1 VKFAIQFTA
10 VGVAVALSAC
20 SVLETDKV
28 DYRGATKAPTLE
40 VPPDLVQLSKD
51 TRYSIVNG
59 GVSANASKTSQA
71 ANVKP
76 LTAAGPMAGMRIERL
91 GNQRWLVVKKPADS
105 LWQPLKAF
113 WEENGFTL
121 VMDQKS
127 LGIMETEW
135 AENRAKIPQDGLR
148 SLLGNALGSIYST
161 SERDKFRT
169 RIEVNAD
176 GDSEIYITH
185 RGAAEVYTGR
195 NEGSVSNNPAGNTVW
210 QPRPADPELEAEFL
224 RRLMVTLGSGA
235 EDAQKQLAQNA
246 SKAVATV
253 DVVGGLPIVNIAEG
267 FDSAWRRVG
276 LALDRTGFTVEDR
289 DRKKGVY
296 YVRYVALNPDKEEP
310 GFFGKL
316 FGGGAKSA
324 QATKFQIALRS
335 EGDKTFVSVL
345 DSTGIPDQSD
355 SAKRIVKVIADDIK

>member
-1 VKFAIQFTA
+1 MKFATQLAAI
-10 VGVAVALSAC
+10 GVAVALSAC

-28 DYRGATKAPTLE
+28 DYRGTTKAPTLE

-59 GVSANASKTSQA
+59 GVSANASKTAQA
-71 ANVKP
+71 TNVKP

-121 VMDQKS
+121 VIDQKT
-127 LGIMETEW
+127 LGIMETDW

-148 SLLGNALGSIYST
+148 SFLGNTFGSIYST

-169 RIEVNAD
+169 RIEVNAE
-176 GDSEIYITH
+176 GDTEIYITH

-195 NEGSVSNNPAGNTVW
+195 NESTVSNNPGGNTVW

-224 RRLMVTLGSGA
+224 RRLMVALGYGP
-235 EDAQKQLAQNA
+235 EDAQKQLTEVAG
-246 SKAVATV
+246 KPVATA
-253 DVVGGLPIVNIAEG
+253 DVAGGLPIVNIADG
-267 FDSAWRRVG
+267 FDAAWRRVG

-296 YVRYVALNPDKEEP
+296 YVRYVALNPDNVEP

-324 QATKFQIALRS
+324 QASKFQIALRS

-345 DSTGIPDQSD
+345 DAAGVPDQSE

>member
-1 VKFAIQFTA
+1 VKFANQFIAIGT
-10 VGVAVALSAC
+10 VVALSAC
-20 SVLETDKV
+20 SALQTDKV
-28 DYRGATKAPTLE
+28 DYRSATKAPTLE
-40 VPPDLVQLSKD
+40 VPPDLVQLSKN
-51 TRYSIVNG
+51 TPYSVVNG
-59 GVSANASKTSQA
+59 GISANASKA
-71 ANVKP
+71 AQTVPSKP
-76 LTAAGPMAGMRIERL
+76 VTAVGPMAGMRIERL

-121 VMDQKS
+121 LIDQKT

-148 SLLGNALGSIYST
+148 SFLGNALGSIYST

-169 RIEVNAD
+169 RLEVNAE
-176 GDSEIYITH
+176 GDTEIYITH
-185 RGAAEVYTGR
+185 RGAIEVYS
-195 NEGSVSNNPAGNTVW
+195 GSGSGQRTDNSTVW
-210 QPRPADPELEAEFL
+210 QPRPADPELEVEFL
-224 RRLMVTLGSGA
+224 RRLMVTLGSGP
-235 EDAQKQLAQNA
+235 EDAQKQVAENTIK
-246 SKAVATV
+246 SVATT
-253 DVVGGLPIVNIAEG
+253 DVFDGLPIVNIAEG

-289 DRKKGVY
+289 DRKKGIY
-296 YVRYVALNPDKEEP
+296 YVRYVALNAENAEP

-324 QATKFQIALRS
+324 QASKFQIALRS

-345 DSTGIPDQSD
+345 DVTGVPDQSD